1 MAPNTSRTVLRQHMS
16 RVTYEVSTAA
26 SDNSSSLTPLSL
38 DKLCFDNDEEED
50 EAGEESDAYE
60 LEAHLDDE
68 NELVD
73 DDDEADR
80 VDDVQDARDAVDEL
94 ESGVDMLLLS
104 P

>member
-1 MAPNTSRTVLRQHMS
+1 MAHHMS

-68 NELVD
+68 ADEENELVD